1 MPIAYKQLDEDFVIL
16 RDKIDTLLGVEFEKS
31 KFKLPEKTVNHFNGL
46 LSCLTQSLA
55 NLVFNI
61 KEQAKNKERGDEYQ
75 EDYLKALPEML
86 REIIKL
92 KEHEEES
99 LRLRQIAIKITKDF
113 GGDIIFS
120 EGKF

>member
-1 MPIAYKQLDEDFVIL
+1 
-16 RDKIDTLLGVEFEKS
+16 
-31 KFKLPEKTVNHFNGL
+31 
-46 LSCLTQSLA
+46 
-55 NLVFNI
+55 
-61 KEQAKNKERGDEYQ
+61 
-75 EDYLKALPEML
+75 ML